1 MNETESYP
9 SSDVTAQQ
17 VESLIKTTADLQTQ
31 ILRKFAKSVLEE
43 MRYHLYVAQEKC
55 KMGEETIATLSA
67 TIEIER
73 AAAVPFTLYLRGAGM
88 MNQDLTCATT
98 LAELER
104 AAYASGDTQLAALLA
119 QLQDR
124 AEEIKA
130 HPEELKN
137 AETESFEAGRLEGRT
152 DAREEIRAACEETI
166 GALLLL
172 AKKPRASEELRTLVD
187 RLAEVLL

>member
-9 SSDVTAQQ
+9 ASDVTAQQ

-73 AAAVPFTLYLRGAGM
+73 AAAV
-88 MNQDLTCATT
+88 NQETT
-98 LAELER
+98 LLQEFKRIADSNLPPSAFCTFAR
-104 AAYASGDTQLAALLA
+104 TVAANAIADIEKTGSPIRMAS
-119 QLQDR
+119 
-124 AEEIKA
+124 
-130 HPEELKN
+130 
-137 AETESFEAGRLEGRT
+137 
-152 DAREEIRAACEETI
+152 
-166 GALLLL
+166 
-172 AKKPRASEELRTLVD
+172 
-187 RLAEVLL
+187 